1 MAGNV
6 GEWVEDCYHDT
17 YSDAPNDGSAVKTCL
32 PKFHKARVMHGGA
45 WNSIP
50 AWLRSASRDVE
61 LPSTRA
67 DSFGFRFAR
76 TD

>member
-32 PKFHKARVMHGGA
+32 PKFHKARVMHGG
-45 WNSIP
+45 
-50 AWLRSASRDVE
+50 
-61 LPSTRA
+61 
-67 DSFGFRFAR
+67 FGTQFLLGCDPPHV
-76 TD
+76 T